1 MSQPGPARTPHDQ
14 VVMGVL
20 QAIRAFTDAMD
31 RMHGGLKAD
40 MDMNAT
46 DLAALR
52 MLIMREGRGE
62 IVSPHQL
69 AEHLRISSAS
79 TTKLLDRLSASGHVA
94 RQPHPHDRRARVV
107 VLTDESRS
115 AFFRHFGERLRLMRG
130 VAERYTDVELV
141 LITGFLAEISE
152 TLDPPGSA

>member
-31 RMHGGLKAD
+31 RMHGGLKGD

-94 RQPHPHDRRARVV
+94 RQPHPHDRRSRIV

>member
-1 MSQPGPARTPHDQ
+1 MSQPGPARTLHDQ

-31 RMHGGLKAD
+31 RMHGGLKVD

-94 RQPHPHDRRARVV
+94 RQPHPRDRRARIV

-115 AFFRHFGERLRLMRG
+115 TFFRHFGERLRLMRG